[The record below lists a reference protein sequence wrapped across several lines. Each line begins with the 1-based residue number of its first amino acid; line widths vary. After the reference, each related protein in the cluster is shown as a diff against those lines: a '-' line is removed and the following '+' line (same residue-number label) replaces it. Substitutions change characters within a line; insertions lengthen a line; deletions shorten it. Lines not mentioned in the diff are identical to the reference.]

1 MAQSENYLNEEQNLK
16 EKNKLHNMIL
26 IFICILLIL
35 LQINH
40 DNGNK

>member
-16 EKNKLHNMIL
+16 ETNKLHNMIL